1 MILLM
6 NTINI
11 TCELQTINDEKYE
24 ISLKGFIFVFDEEK
38 YIVTTNHGLPI
49 KSCYL
54 TDNTENKLKI
64 HIDSIW
70 NELLI
75 LKSENSIENMKPI
88 IKHKNKI
95 IKNNEILFIRNDVL
109 EIRLTNAVPHFLCV
123 NSVPTNPKI
132 LYIKADILDEN
143 IVERSFSGSPVFNE
157 NNKIIG
163 ILSKKNIND
172 NTVYIIPIYLLIKTL
187 NKKNNN
193 SFFAIDYD
201 LPIKKINTSHVKN
214 NCILHKPLGIM
225 VDLNTYYLIE
235 GDEKTY
241 ENIDGNDIMYT
252 NITNYL
258 YIDNNKDLVLDK
270 WNYKLTVRLYSLIRT
285 IYSDI
290 SSELFEF
297 LKNNYQNKII
307 VYINKSKLRNK
318 KYYEIDNNQINLKLV
333 ITSDGVSSK

>member
-1 MILLM
+1 M
-6 NTINI
+6 NTVNI
-11 TCELQTINDEKYE
+11 TCELQSINDEKYE
-24 ISLKGFIFVFDEEK
+24 ILLKGFVFVLNEEK
-38 YIVTTNHGLPI
+38 FIVTTNHGLPI

-75 LKSENSIENMKPI
+75 LKSENCIEN
-88 IKHKNKI
+88 IKLIVKHQNKI
-95 IKNNEILFIRNDVL
+95 IKSNETLFIKNDVQQ
-109 EIRLTNAVPHFLCV
+109 IRLTNANPHFLCV

-132 LYIKADILDEN
+132 LYLKADILDEN
-143 IVERSFSGSPVFNE
+143 IVEKSFSGSPVFTE

-193 SFFAIDYD
+193 SFFALDYD
-201 LPIKKINTSHVKN
+201 LPIKKFNTSNVKN
-214 NCILHKPLGIM
+214 NCILHKPFGIIL
-225 VDLNTYYLIE
+225 DLNTYYLIE
-235 GDEKTY
+235 GDENVY
-241 ENIDGNDIMYT
+241 ETIDGNDIMYT
-252 NITNYL
+252 NITKYL

-270 WNYKLTVRLYSLIRT
+270 FNYKLTVRLYLLIRT

-290 SSELFEF
+290 SSDVFEF
-297 LKNNYQNKII
+297 LKSNYQNEII
-307 VYINKSKLRNK
+307 IYINKSKLRNK
-318 KYYEIDNNQINLKLV
+318 KFYEIHNDQINLKLV
-333 ITSDGVSSK
+333 ITSDVVSLK